1 MLVFKREIS
10 SGTVTTI
17 ELFDKK
23 RQLERV
29 DLRHANAHS
38 QSKSH
43 ADRAFKGGECE
54 DVPIEFEDRD
64 RVLILSN
71 HDQGNSHKNV
81 SKAER
86 NAGDLNSNNLF
97 NLITTTVFIKA
108 VTSIIQFHL
117 VSLHYIVRLSHFTHK
132 GQLRRQRISSPETL
146 ERGFFLNWLRKSN
159 SNSKHLKVM
168 ADFASCTISSFKPG
182 EKIESTFVEI

>member
-43 ADRAFKGGECE
+43 ADRAFKGGECG

-108 VTSIIQFHL
+108 VSLPVTVYSFYNTVSSCVATLHRPSESFHAQ
-117 VSLHYIVRLSHFTHK
+117 
-132 GQLRRQRISSPETL
+132 GAAEET
-146 ERGFFLNWLRKSN
+146 EGRFLPL
-159 SNSKHLKVM
+159 KHSTE
-168 ADFASCTISSFKPG
+168 DFS
-182 EKIESTFVEI
+182 

>member
-17 ELFDKK
+17 ELFNKK
-23 RQLERV
+23 RQLEGV
-29 DLRHANAHS
+29 DLKHANAHS
-38 QSKSH
+38 QSKSPCIE
-43 ADRAFKGGECE
+43 FKGGECG

-81 SKAER
+81 SER

-108 VTSIIQFHL
+108 VTVYSFYNTVSSCVATLHRPSESFHAQ
-117 VSLHYIVRLSHFTHK
+117 
-132 GQLRRQRISSPETL
+132 GAAEET
-146 ERGFFLNWLRKSN
+146 EGRFLPL
-159 SNSKHLKVM
+159 KHSTE
-168 ADFASCTISSFKPG
+168 DFS
-182 EKIESTFVEI
+182 

>member
-1 MLVFKREIS
+1 MHVCLYLSEIS

-38 QSKSH
+38 QSKSPCIE
-43 ADRAFKGGECE
+43 FKGGECG
-54 DVPIEFEDRD
+54 DVPIEFENRD

-86 NAGDLNSNNLF
+86 NARDLNSNNLF

-108 VTSIIQFHL
+108 VTVYSFYNTVSSCVATLHRPSESFHAQ
-117 VSLHYIVRLSHFTHK
+117 
-132 GQLRRQRISSPETL
+132 GPAEET
-146 ERGFFLNWLRKSN
+146 EGRFLPL
-159 SNSKHLKVM
+159 KHSTE
-168 ADFASCTISSFKPG
+168 DFS
-182 EKIESTFVEI
+182 